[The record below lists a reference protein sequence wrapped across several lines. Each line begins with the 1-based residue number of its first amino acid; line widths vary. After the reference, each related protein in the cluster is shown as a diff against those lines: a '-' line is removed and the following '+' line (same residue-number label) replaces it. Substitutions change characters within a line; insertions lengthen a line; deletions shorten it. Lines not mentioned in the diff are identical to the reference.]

1 MELPRGGGGRF
12 GFRTWKPPNLLAPS
26 SRFCRRDHQL
36 ILHLLQRPIERF
48 YLLVSYLAATSRP
61 LEDITYWNLV
71 PSVLWRESASEGSD
85 IFSAM
90 RAGAWREGHPTSVG
104 EMLVM
109 DIGGI
114 LFSSSHDFAEP
125 SRIVLVRPFFYFFAS
140 TELGKTSSHYS
151 VRRSCR
157 GATRSPAAGCAVHPS
172 LSLQT

>member
-71 PSVLWRESASEGSD
+71 PPYCGGSASEGSD

-90 RAGAWREGHPTSVG
+90 RAGAWREGHLTSVG

-109 DIGGI
+109 DTDGI

-125 SRIVLVRPFFYFFAS
+125 RV
-140 TELGKTSSHYS
+140 E
-151 VRRSCR
+151 
-157 GATRSPAAGCAVHPS
+157 
-172 LSLQT
+172 